1 MFLKR
6 MQNVLYL
13 DALQNQTESNTHDKF
28 VICHQKIEGI
38 RGIPELTPSVP
49 LLKKWESRFIGWD
62 KFQQRFKAELREE
75 YRKGDISL
83 LKRLAN
89 YCVKNEVTLYSPEPA
104 GERTYRAILTEVIN
118 KIWEQLGEKK
128 RAIDRAA
135 KSELNN
141 IVFRTHLS
149 EMAETANRCAHF
161 QPIPEIRLFHSCL
174 FCEHLDAR
182 IYACK
187 KLGKPVICYRW
198 YNGNGYSKNSA
209 ITGGT
214 KWEIVSPCAIR

>member
-1 MFLKR
+1 

-13 DALQNQTESNTHDKF
+13 DALENQTENNTPNKF
-28 VICHQKIEGI
+28 VICHQKVEGI
-38 RGIPELTPSVP
+38 RIIPELTPSIP
-49 LLKKWESRFIGWD
+49 LLKRWELCVIEWD
-62 KFQQRFKAELREE
+62 QFQQRFKAELRKE
-75 YRKGDISL
+75 YGKGDVSL
-83 LKRLAN
+83 LKRLTN
-89 YCVKNEVTLYSPEPA
+89 YCRKNEVTLYSPEPP
-104 GERTYRAILTEVIN
+104 GEQTSRAILTEVIN
-118 KIWEQLGEKK
+118 RIWEQLGEKK

-141 IVFRTHLS
+141 VVLRTHLS
-149 EMAETANRCAHF
+149 EMVETANKCAHF

-187 KLGKPVICYRW
+187 KLGKPVISYRW
-198 YNGNGYSKNSA
+198 YNGNGYSKNLA

-214 KWEIVSPCAIR
+214 K

>member
-1 MFLKR
+1 MWKRVSLKR
-6 MQNVLYL
+6 TLKVLYL
-13 DALQNQTESNTHDKF
+13 DTLENQTESNTPNKF
-28 VICHQKIEGI
+28 VICHQKVKGI
-38 RGIPELTPSVP
+38 SVIPELTPSVP
-49 LLKKWESRFIGWD
+49 LLKKWESRVIDWD
-62 KFQQRFKAELREE
+62 QFQQKFKAELRKE
-75 YRKGDISL
+75 YRKGEISL
-83 LKRLAN
+83 LKRLTN
-89 YCVKNEVTLYSPEPA
+89 YSLKNEVTLYSPEPP

-141 IVFRTHLS
+141 IVFRTYLN
-149 EMAETANRCAHF
+149 EMTETANRCAHF

-174 FCEHLDAR
+174 GCEHLDAR

-187 KLGKPVICYRW
+187 KLGKPVISYRW
-198 YNGNGYSKNSA
+198 YNGNGYSKNLA

-214 KWEIVSPCAIR
+214 K